1 MMIDRPNP
9 ENNHKM
15 ARISAEK
22 RGRRAEFAAAWML
35 RFKGYRIVERRFR
48 TKQGE
53 VDLIARK
60 GDLVAMVE
68 VKARPD
74 VAQAIDAVSYQA
86 QRRIENAGDGWMQRQ
101 RDHARLSV
109 RYDIVAVVPGKWPCH
124 IKGAW

>member
-1 MMIDRPNP
+1 MADRGTVGDKRKNR
-9 ENNHKM
+9 
-15 ARISAEK
+15 RIEAEK

-35 RFKGYRIVERRFR
+35 RLKGYRIVDKRFR

-53 VDLIARK
+53 VDIIARK

-74 VAQAIDAVSYQA
+74 ITQAIDAVSFEA
-86 QRRIENAGDGWMQRQ
+86 QRRIENAGDGWLQRQ
-101 RDHARLSV
+101 GDHARLSI
-109 RYDIVAVVPGKWPCH
+109 RYDIVAVVPGKWPHH